1 MPYFDSHAYQLG
13 GVFEWSSV
21 MEGFVLASFYIGY
34 TLSHLPAGVVADC
47 YGAKWIMCAAIFVSS
62 LTNVLTPLAIHHGD
76 VFALTVLRIIMG
88 AAQGPV
94 YPAISALLSDWVPR
108 EERGTMGAFCF
119 SGVTMGTIFATY
131 SADHLV
137 YEIHWVEAFLIFGCF
152 GFICFLLFV
161 SILVRFYRF
170 FPTYVYSLK
179 VLASKSIFISVHQ
192 FVLFFFYIN
201 RAAGIGKLISF
212 YHISELLRVLVI
224 LLS

>member
-1 MPYFDSHAYQLG
+1 
-13 GVFEWSSV
+13 

-170 FPTYVYSLK
+170 FPTYIRIFF
-179 VLASKSIFISVHQ
+179 KSISKQINLYMSSSVCFI
-192 FVLFFFYIN
+192 FFFI
-201 RAAGIGKLISF
+201 
-212 YHISELLRVLVI
+212 
-224 LLS
+224 